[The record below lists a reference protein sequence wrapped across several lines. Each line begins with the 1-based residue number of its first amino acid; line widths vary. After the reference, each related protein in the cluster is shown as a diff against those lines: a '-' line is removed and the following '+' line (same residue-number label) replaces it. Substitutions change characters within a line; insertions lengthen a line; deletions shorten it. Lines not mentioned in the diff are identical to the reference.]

1 MTNLR
6 RIDDEAAR
14 ALLLRVGEGCETSFE
29 ALFRLLSRRVFAF
42 VCRSIDNPE
51 VAKEIM
57 LDTMYEVWNSASRF
71 RAEAKVST
79 WVLGIARD
87 KVLMSIR
94 AGRETQHEDIDELAE
109 LIEDGSQ
116 SVFDE
121 VATKEAS
128 ALVALC
134 MEKLSPP
141 HRECLHLLHFEEL
154 SVLEIAKL
162 LSIPDGTVKSRLVHA
177 RGNLLRCVKA
187 TMGTNQ
193 EDLGYGSTH

>member
-14 ALLLRVGEGCETSFE
+14 ELLLRVADRCETSFE
-29 ALFRLLSRRVFAF
+29 ALFQLLSRRVFAF

-57 LDTMYEVWNSASRF
+57 LDTMFEVWNSASRF

-79 WVLGIARD
+79 WVLGIARN

-94 AGRETQHEDIDELAE
+94 SGRETHHEDIDELAE
-109 LIEDGSQ
+109 LIEDGAQ

-128 ALVALC
+128 AMVAAC
-134 MEKLSPP
+134 MGKLSPP

-177 RGNLLRCVKA
+177 RSNLLRCVKA
-187 TMGTNQ
+187 TMGSNHR
-193 EDLGYGSTH
+193 DPGYGSIN